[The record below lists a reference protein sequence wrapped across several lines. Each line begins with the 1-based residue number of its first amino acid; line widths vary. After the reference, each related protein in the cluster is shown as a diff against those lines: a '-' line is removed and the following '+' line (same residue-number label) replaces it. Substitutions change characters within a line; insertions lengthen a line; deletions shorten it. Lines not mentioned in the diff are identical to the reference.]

1 MLLLLTG
8 ALVTAAMTLAMA
20 MPAFAFH
27 TEGHTGGSGGNCP
40 LTTDPDAGA
49 CSGGGGGIQPYGC
62 DTVTGECTDYAAGGG
77 GHNTYETDPF
87 PGDQTSSGGGGG
99 QVAVEP
105 GSEVDPGGGG
115 GSGHHCE
122 YDASGEGGCVGGGS
136 AVQPG
141 G

>member
-1 MLLLLTG
+1 MRRMLLLLTG

-27 TEGHTGGSGGNCP
+27 TEGHTGGGGGNCP

-49 CSGGGGGIQPYGC
+49 CSAGSGGIFPAGC
-62 DTVTGECTDYAAGGG
+62 DTVTGECTDIAGGSG

-99 QVAVEP
+99 QA
-105 GSEVDPGGGG
+105 GVDPGGGG
-115 GSGHHCE
+115 GHGGHCE
-122 YDASGEGGCVGGGS
+122 TDASGEGSCVGGGS